1 MFFGHMVVPKV
12 KYRFFNFFAL
22 GSSSLS
28 EVNLKCI
35 NGSFAFSFGL
45 IYILYLRRN
54 SPGNWV
60 ILILSGQKPC
70 TRVI

>member
-35 NGSFAFSFGL
+35 
-45 IYILYLRRN
+45 
-54 SPGNWV
+54 
-60 ILILSGQKPC
+60 K
-70 TRVI
+70 

>member
-12 KYRFFNFFAL
+12 KYKFFNFFAL

-35 NGSFAFSFGL
+35 NGSLTFSFGL
-45 IYILYLRRN
+45 IYIL